1 MFCNGE
7 LLILIFVNF
16 YIRTL
21 LLLFELVVTAV
32 EDVLHLVGQQEADG
46 AGGDVL
52 AVAHLHQ
59 LPPLVVGEIPP
70 GQARVLLVQGA
81 SEQTE
86 VVTDLAP
93 NHVLLSILLEGENNW
108 LLSVG
113 LRHCWSIF
121 DLKQKEWHLG
131 ID

>member
-21 LLLFELVVTAV
+21 LRPFELVVTAV
-32 EDVLHLVGQQEADG
+32 EDVLDLVGQQEADG

-59 LPPLVVGEIPP
+59 LPPLVVGQIPP
-70 GQARVLLVQGA
+70 GQAGILLVESS
-81 SEQTE
+81 SEQAE
-86 VVTDLAP
+86 VGTDLI
-93 NHVLLSILLEGENNW
+93 NILN
-108 LLSVG
+108 
-113 LRHCWSIF
+113 
-121 DLKQKEWHLG
+121 
-131 ID
+131 